1 MTMIIIAFA
10 VMLVMMAAMA
20 VGVMMGRKPIGG
32 SCGGIG
38 AAGGDKT
45 CTCGRSGPG
54 TCASTEQTA
63 SNNTTVNY
71 TDATKS

>member
-1 MTMIIIAFA
+1 MKMIIVAFA
-10 VMLVMMAAMA
+10 VLLLMMIAMA
-20 VGVMMGRKPIGG
+20 VGVIMGRRPIGG

-38 AAGGDKT
+38 AAGGDKS

-54 TCASTEQTA
+54 TCGSTA
-63 SNNTTVNY
+63 SAANY